1 MKTDRIAG
9 KTWRAICQS
18 GLIFVLAAVAGL
30 LMNQA
35 RSNTLPLVADW
46 PPEPRLTAD
55 SGESLGI
62 SLEEAKRE
70 PRRHH
75 VLNTA

>member
-1 MKTDRIAG
+1 MKTDRVAG

-35 RSNTLPLVADW
+35 RFNTLPLVADLST
-46 PPEPRLTAD
+46 EARLTED
-55 SGESLGI
+55 SGESLVI

-75 VLNTA
+75 GRNTA

>member
-9 KTWRAICQS
+9 KTCRAICQS

-35 RSNTLPLVADW
+35 WTNTLPLVTDW
-46 PPEPRLTAD
+46 SPEARLTAD
-55 SGESLGI
+55 SGESLVI

-70 PRRHH
+70 PRIHPGR
-75 VLNTA
+75 NTV